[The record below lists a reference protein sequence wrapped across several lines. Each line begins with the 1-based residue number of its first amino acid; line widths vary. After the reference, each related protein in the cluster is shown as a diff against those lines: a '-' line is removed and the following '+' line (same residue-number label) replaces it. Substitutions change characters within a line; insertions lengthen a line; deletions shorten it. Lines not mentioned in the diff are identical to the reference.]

1 MLLRIGELTYVKT
14 FIEQAGYNEKFKLGD
29 IKIKKAD
36 PQQLTDKLLLI
47 NLYIT
52 QGLTLF
58 IGLIWIL
65 LQKRNPIHILNFP
78 DSVHFVYWGLGLA
91 VIMLAVD
98 FLLTHIVPED
108 SMDDGGSTSYCS
120 ANGRC
125 GILWLFQRW
134 LRCEE
139 LLFRGAIQHS
149 LGPYWTSI
157 LFAVIHVRYLRH
169 WIPTGWVFLSS
180 YGLGLIYIH
189 SGSLWAPILCHFLID
204 LFSGMVIRYR
214 RVS

>member
-1 MLLRIGELTYVKT
+1 MK
-14 FIEQAGYNEKFKLGD
+14 KFKFGD

-36 PQQLTDKLLLI
+36 PGQLTDKLLLL

-78 DSVHFVYWGLGLA
+78 DNAHFVFWALGLA
-91 VIMLAVD
+91 AIMLVVD

-108 SMDDGGSTSYCS
+108 SMDDGGI
-120 ANGRC
+120 NQLLFGKRPLWH
-125 GILWLFQRW
+125 ILVIAAIVSV
-134 LRCEE
+134 CEE
-139 LLFRGAIQHS
+139 LLFRGAIQHTF
-149 LGPYWTSI
+149 GPYWTSI

-180 YGLGLIYIH
+180 YGLGYIYIH
-189 SGSLWAPILCHFLID
+189 SGTLWAPILCHFIID
-204 LFSGMVIRYR
+204 VFSGLVIRYR
-214 RVS
+214 RAS

>member
-1 MLLRIGELTYVKT
+1 MK
-14 FIEQAGYNEKFKLGD
+14 KFKFRD

-65 LQKRNPIHILNFP
+65 LQKRNPIDIINFP
-78 DSVHFVYWGLGLA
+78 HGVNFVYWGLGLA
-91 VIMLAVD
+91 AVMLIVD
-98 FLLTHIVPED
+98 FLLTYVVPEE
-108 SMDDGGSTSYCS
+108 SMDDGGI
-120 ANGRC
+120 NK
-125 GILWLFQRW
+125 LLFGKRPVW
-134 LRCEE
+134 HIIVIAAVVAVCEE
-139 LLFRGAIQHS
+139 LLFRGAVQHS

-180 YGLGLIYIH
+180 YGLGYIYIQ
-189 SGSLWAPILCHFLID
+189 SGTLWAPILCHFFID
-204 LFSGMVIRYR
+204 LFSGLMIRYR
-214 RVS
+214 RES

>member
-1 MLLRIGELTYVKT
+1 MK
-14 FIEQAGYNEKFKLGD
+14 KFKLGD

-108 SMDDGGSTSYCS
+108 SMDDGGLMSYCS

-125 GILWLFQRW
+125 GILWSFRRW
-134 LRCEE
+134 LRCVRSCSSAERSSI
-139 LLFRGAIQHS
+139 LSGLTGRVYCLPLFMSVICGTGFQRAGSSSAAMVLDLS
-149 LGPYWTSI
+149 TSI
-157 LFAVIHVRYLRH
+157 RAVCGHRYCA
-169 WIPTGWVFLSS
+169 I
-180 YGLGLIYIH
+180 
-189 SGSLWAPILCHFLID
+189 SL
-204 LFSGMVIRYR
+204 
-214 RVS
+214 

>member
-1 MLLRIGELTYVKT
+1 MK
-14 FIEQAGYNEKFKLGD
+14 KFKFGE
-29 IKIKKAD
+29 IRIKKAD
-36 PQQLTDKLLLI
+36 PQQLTDKLLLV

-52 QGLTLF
+52 QGLTLI

-78 DSVHFVYWGLGLA
+78 ENAQFVFWGLGLA
-91 VIMLAVD
+91 AIMLVVD

-108 SMDDGGSTSYCS
+108 SMDDGGI
-120 ANGRC
+120 NELLFGKRPVWH
-125 GILWLFQRW
+125 ILVIAAIVSV
-134 LRCEE
+134 CEE
-139 LLFRGAIQHS
+139 LLFRGAVQHS

-180 YGLGLIYIH
+180 YGLGYIYIH
-189 SGSLWAPILCHFLID
+189 TGTLWAPILCHFIID
-204 LFSGMVIRYR
+204 VFSGLVIRYR
-214 RVS
+214 RES

>member
-1 MLLRIGELTYVKT
+1 MK
-14 FIEQAGYNEKFKLGD
+14 KFKFSE

-78 DSVHFVYWGLGLA
+78 ESLNFVYWGLGLA
-91 VIMLAVD
+91 AIMLIVD

-108 SMDDGGSTSYCS
+108 SMDDGGI
-120 ANGRC
+120 NELLFGNRP
-125 GILWLFQRW
+125 LWHIVVIAAIVAV
-134 LRCEE
+134 CEE

-180 YGLGLIYIH
+180 YGLGFIYIH
-189 SGSLWAPILCHFLID
+189 SGSLWAPILCHFVID

-214 RVS
+214 RAS

>member
-1 MLLRIGELTYVKT
+1 MK
-14 FIEQAGYNEKFKLGD
+14 KFKFGD

-36 PQQLTDKLLLI
+36 PQQLTDKLLLL

-78 DSVHFVYWGLGLA
+78 DNAQFVYWALGLA
-91 VIMLAVD
+91 AIMLVVD

-108 SMDDGGSTSYCS
+108 SMDDGGI
-120 ANGRC
+120 NDLLFGKRPLWH
-125 GILWLFQRW
+125 ILVIAAIVSI
-134 LRCEE
+134 CEE
-139 LLFRGAIQHS
+139 LLFRGAVQHTF
-149 LGPYWTSI
+149 GPYWTSI

-180 YGLGLIYIH
+180 YGLGYIYIH
-189 SGSLWAPILCHFLID
+189 SGTLWAPILCHFIID
-204 LFSGMVIRYR
+204 VFSGLVIRYR
-214 RVS
+214 RAS

>member
-1 MLLRIGELTYVKT
+1 MK
-14 FIEQAGYNEKFKLGD
+14 KFKLGE

-65 LQKRNPIHILNFP
+65 LQKRNPIHILNLP
-78 DSVHFVYWGLGLA
+78 ENEHFVFWGLGLA
-91 VIMLAVD
+91 AIMLVVD
-98 FLLTHIVPED
+98 LLLTHIVPED
-108 SMDDGGSTSYCS
+108 SMDDGGINQLLFGS
-120 ANGRC
+120 RP
-125 GILWLFQRW
+125 LWHIVVIAAIVAV
-134 LRCEE
+134 CEE

-180 YGLGLIYIH
+180 YGLGYIYIH
-189 SGSLWAPILCHFLID
+189 SGSLWAPILCHFVID
-204 LFSGMVIRYR
+204 LFSGLVIRYR
-214 RVS
+214 RAS

>member
-1 MLLRIGELTYVKT
+1 MK
-14 FIEQAGYNEKFKLGD
+14 KFKFGD

-36 PQQLTDKLLLI
+36 PQQLTDKLLLL

-78 DSVHFVYWGLGLA
+78 DNAHFVFWALGLA
-91 VIMLAVD
+91 VIMLVVD

-108 SMDDGGSTSYCS
+108 SMDDGGI
-120 ANGRC
+120 NELLFGKRPLWH
-125 GILWLFQRW
+125 ILVIAAIVSV
-134 LRCEE
+134 CEE
-139 LLFRGAIQHS
+139 LLFRGAVQHTF
-149 LGPYWTSI
+149 GPYWTSI

-180 YGLGLIYIH
+180 YGLGYIYIH
-189 SGSLWAPILCHFLID
+189 SGTLWAPILCHFIID
-204 LFSGMVIRYR
+204 VFSGLVIRYR
-214 RVS
+214 RSS